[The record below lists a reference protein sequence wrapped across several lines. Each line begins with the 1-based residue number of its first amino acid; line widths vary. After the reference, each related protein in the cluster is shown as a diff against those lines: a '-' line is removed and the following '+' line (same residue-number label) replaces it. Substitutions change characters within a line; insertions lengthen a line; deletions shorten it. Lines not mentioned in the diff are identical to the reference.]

1 MEMQIEDLGNKGKI
15 ILSGDL
21 DTNSSPEAEKIFL
34 ETAERFG
41 NIILDMRNVEYVSS
55 AGLRVLKRLVVFLKE
70 KDGVLEVMNVK
81 EEVMEVFSMVG
92 FSKFLNIR

>member
-34 ETAERFG
+34 EAAERFG

-92 FSKFLNIR
+92 FSKYLNIR

>member
-34 ETAERFG
+34 ETAEHFG
-41 NIILDMRNVEYVSS
+41 NVICF
-55 AGLRVLKRLVVFLKE
+55 KR
-70 KDGVLEVMNVK
+70 
-81 EEVMEVFSMVG
+81 
-92 FSKFLNIR
+92 RA